1 LGQRFASS
9 RRRALEGVRYVAL
22 AVVAAGSVVA
32 ATASGDPSPLLG
44 IRAAGAADQPAPSVG
59 QPAPVIELAD
69 QHGKTFVL
77 ADALKAKKF
86 VVVAFYPK
94 AFSGG

>member
-1 LGQRFASS
+1 MPL
-9 RRRALEGVRYVAL
+9 
-22 AVVAAGSVVA
+22 AAGSW
-32 ATASGDPSPLLG
+32 ASSASLG
-44 IRAAGAADQPAPSVG
+44 IRTAAAADQPAPIVG
-59 QPAPVIELAD
+59 QQAPAIELAD

-77 ADALKAKKF
+77 ADALKARQF